1 MITFFIYLKIFLLIL
16 LTLVPVIMS
25 VAFFTILER
34 KVMASVQRR
43 KGPSNIGFYGILQPF
58 ADGLKLLLKE
68 ISIPFKSNFFFFF
81 IISFFIFFYKFNV
94 LNINTFW
101 L

>member
-1 MITFFIYLKIFLLIL
+1 
-16 LTLVPVIMS
+16 MS

-68 ISIPFKSNFFFFF
+68 ISIPFKSNFFFFLLSPSL
-81 IISFFIFFYKFNV
+81 SFFIS
-94 LNINTFW
+94 LMC
-101 L
+101 